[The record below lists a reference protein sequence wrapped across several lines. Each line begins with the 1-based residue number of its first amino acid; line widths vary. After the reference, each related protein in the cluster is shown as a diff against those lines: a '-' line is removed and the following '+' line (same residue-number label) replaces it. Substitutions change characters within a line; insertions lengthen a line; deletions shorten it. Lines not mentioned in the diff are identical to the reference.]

1 MIKLSD
7 TLKAKI
13 AERPLQ
19 TILRESVQEKS
30 SINYSNEIKKFNIF
44 PNLPEIF
51 DGRKVWGEYLSPILN
66 QGKCGSCWAF
76 ATTAT
81 LADRF
86 NILSQ
91 GKIKITLTGGRGVFP
106 HSTPGRINKN

>member
-30 SINYSNEIKKFNIF
+30 SINYSNEIKKFNII
-44 PNLPEIF
+44 PNLPENF

-91 GKIKITLTGGRGVFP
+91 GKIKITWV
-106 HSTPGRINKN
+106 